1 MRTITRVHQFSRA
14 TFAPQ
19 GTPNSAGHEP
29 KAPEPT
35 VANLTTAFQCNAY
48 SMGQWCLPYSVPVRR
63 LRWSHRSAS

>member
-14 TFAPQ
+14 TFAP
-19 GTPNSAGHEP
+19 P

-63 LRWSHRSAS
+63 LRWAHRSTT